1 MTAWDELQ
9 QWLMMN
15 VGSKEAEECLKLLSA
30 AIDEK
35 IANIDPLEQHRRFVE
50 ASIKEHQKRED

>member
-15 VGSKEAEECLKLLSA
+15 VGSKEAEECLAIVVKVIAEKTA
-30 AIDEK
+30 ALENELEDEK
-35 IANIDPLEQHRRFVE
+35 RGVDL
-50 ASIKEHQKRED
+50 RED